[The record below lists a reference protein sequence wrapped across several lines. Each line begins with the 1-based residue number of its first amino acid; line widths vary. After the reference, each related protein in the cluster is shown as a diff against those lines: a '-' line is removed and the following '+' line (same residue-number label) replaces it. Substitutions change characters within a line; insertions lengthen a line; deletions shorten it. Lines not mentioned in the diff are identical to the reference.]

1 MKLAININQLWSKKR
16 TNNDENLCTY
26 LFFAVLRIVLVFIP
40 QLGYVH
46 PDEFFQ
52 TVEVINGKFFVK
64 IFDSKSIL

>member
-1 MKLAININQLWSKKR
+1 MKLTKNINQLWSKKR
-16 TNNDENLCTY
+16 TNTDENWCTY

-52 TVEVINGKFFVK
+52 TVEVINGKFSIK
-64 IFDSKSIL
+64 KSHKTKN

>member
-1 MKLAININQLWSKKR
+1 MRLTTSVTQFWSKR
-16 TNNDENLCTY
+16 RSNADENWCTY

-52 TVEVINGKFFVK
+52 TVEVINGMGV
-64 IFDSKSIL
+64 